1 MPEVTACTV
10 VAQNYLPAARVLA
23 RSYLQHHPGHQF
35 VILVIDAPWSSVDDE
50 DGVRVVGPATAGID
64 ELDYLRMAT
73 AYSVTELATAV
84 KPYLLRQLR
93 AQSDV
98 VMYIDPDIKVFAPMP
113 ELAELAMEHG
123 IVLTP
128 HFLEPL
134 PRDGKEPSEAVIMG
148 TGIFNLGF
156 VATGPGSEPFLDFW
170 AERLRHDAIVAP
182 ERQLF
187 TDQRWV
193 DQVPALFRNHVLRDP
208 GFNVAYWNLHEREVS
223 KQGETYFADGTPLR
237 FFHFSGYRPEHPW
250 LLTYHCQ
257 RRPRI
262 LLSENADLKAL
273 CDNYG
278 TALQANGYAETL
290 DAIPYGFNKM
300 ADGSKLSPTMR
311 RMYRDAWIRAEVPHE
326 RISKHDNEIPPHAFG
341 PDGGHAFR
349 EWLTSPATPGQ
360 AAAGLSRMTM
370 AVYEARTDLQLA
382 FPDVLGVDSAKFRA
396 WCRASGIAE
405 GMLPSWGLPGEPE
418 PVREPVDELGVNML
432 GYLTAELGLGEM
444 GRIVHDAIELAGVP
458 IVSVVEDRLLSNRTN
473 VEHQGTTGEPRFP
486 VSLLA
491 VNADQ
496 TKAVLGNHPGVGHHR
511 YRIGL
516 WAWELEDFPEWLHS
530 AFALVDEVWTVS
542 DFCRDAIAKHS
553 TVPVKTIPVP
563 VRDPGE
569 PGPAPTGPVQFLFAF
584 DFNSIGQRKNP
595 WGAVAAFQ
603 QAFEGRDD
611 VRLVIKAINGK
622 LHPLSAE
629 RLRVL
634 AADDPRIE
642 LLERYLTVQELHD
655 LYANSTAYISLHRSE
670 GFGLTVAEAM
680 ARALPVIST
689 DYSSTTEF
697 FDSTVGWP
705 IPYELVEVGK
715 GNYPYHETAVWADPD
730 LDAAARAMRE
740 IADDP
745 AEARRRGL
753 AAREYILRTRSMAA
767 AATWMREQLSKAY
780 DSWRTHRFATAI
792 APTTADAL
800 QPLRDSKQA
809 LLWQPE
815 ASAPSRL
822 PGAPAMRRAVLRVID
837 HYDVHQ
843 RKVMGTLID
852 GVENSAAQMLAH
864 IGAVEHTNSL
874 LLARVEEMER
884 SFEKRL
890 DEVTKNLARSVA
902 GSNERTHQLERTTE
916 TVRESVTDVQQEIG
930 SVREQLAAADQRN
943 HQMFADRDVRVDED
957 ERTLQQVTRD
967 LAAVHAAARLN
978 HAPVPEGAQVVL
990 CDAGPL
996 LVPQDDVVLPWLAYH
1011 RSWEVSEADLMAELI
1026 GEGAFLDIGAHVG
1039 YHTLRLVQ
1047 RTSAPITA
1055 IAIEA
1060 NPVNADYMQ
1069 RNVDA
1074 VLPKAVADRVTVLP
1088 IAAWDSDTEVVLVQ
1102 EEEFNS
1108 GDHRVHTS
1116 DEGVTGGVVVPAVR
1130 LDGRPEVTG
1139 QRISL
1144 VKVDLQGRDH
1154 RALAGLSDVLER
1166 DRPHVVCE
1174 FCPGA
1179 IAELGDDAA
1188 DVLAAYRKL
1197 GFHLVPVD
1205 DDGPVSG
1212 EHSDDELITM
1222 ADSADSGFITLW
1234 LRPA

>member
-1 MPEVTACTV
+1 MPRVTACTV
-10 VAQNYLPAARVLA
+10 VAKNYLPAARVLA
-23 RSYLQHHPGHQF
+23 RSYLDHHEGHRF
-35 VILVIDAPWSSVDDE
+35 VILVIDAPWGSVADE
-50 DGVRVVGPATAGID
+50 DGVSVVGPDAAGID

-84 KPYLLRQLR
+84 KPYLLRQQR
-93 AQSDV
+93 EQSDV

-208 GFNVAYWNLHEREVS
+208 GFNVAYWNLHERS
-223 KQGETYFADGTPLR
+223 IRQRDGKYFVDGTPLR

-262 LLSENADLKAL
+262 LLSENPDLKSV
-273 CDNYG
+273 CDDYG
-278 TALQANGYAETL
+278 NALQANGYAETL

-311 RMYRDAWIRAEVPHE
+311 RMYREAWIKAEVPHE
-326 RISKHDNEIPPHAFG
+326 RISKHDTEIPPHAFG
-341 PDGGHAFR
+341 ADGGRAFR
-349 EWLTSPATPGQ
+349 EWLTSPATLGQ

-370 AVYEARTDLQLA
+370 AVFEARTDLQLA
-382 FPDVLGVDSAKFRA
+382 YPDVLGADAAHFRA
-396 WCRASGIAE
+396 WCRTSGINE
-405 GMLPSWGLPGEPE
+405 GMLPEWGLPGEPK
-418 PVREPVDELGVNML
+418 PVREPVDEFGVNML

-458 IVSVVEDRLLSNRTN
+458 IVSVVEDRLVSNRTN
-473 VEHQGTTGEPRFP
+473 VDHQGTIGEPKFP

-530 AFALVDEVWTVS
+530 AFSLVDEVWTVS

-569 PGPAPTGPVQFLFAF
+569 PGPAPTGGPVQFLFAF

-595 WGAVAAFQ
+595 WGAVTAFQ

-655 LYANSTAYISLHRSE
+655 LYASSTAYISLHRSE

-697 FDSTVGWP
+697 FDSRVGWP
-705 IPYELVEVGK
+705 IPYELTEVGK
-715 GNYPYHETAVWADPD
+715 GNFPYHETAVWADPD
-730 LDAAARAMRE
+730 LDAAAAAMRE

-753 AAREYILRTRSMAA
+753 AAREYILRTRSMDTAA
-767 AATWMREQLSKAY
+767 KWMREQLTNAY
-780 DSWRTHRFATAI
+780 ESWRSHRY
-792 APTTADAL
+792 TTAVHTDAADPL
-800 QPLRDSKQA
+800 KPLRDSKQA

-815 ASAPSRL
+815 AGSPSRL

-843 RKVMGTLID
+843 RKVMGELIG
-852 GVENSAAQMLAH
+852 GVENTASQMLARMEAMEH
-864 IGAVEHTNSL
+864 ALAV
-874 LLARVEEMER
+874 
-884 SFEKRL
+884 RL
-890 DEVTKNLARSVA
+890 DEVTKSVA
-902 GSNERTHQLERTTE
+902 KTAERLELLERAEPAPDLTAE
-916 TVRESVTDVQQEIG
+916 VQEIAQAG
-930 SVREQLAAADQRN
+930 ERVHAELDEVRVSVSDVRDQVKAAEQRN
-943 HQMFADRDVRVDED
+943 HQMFAARDVRIDED
-957 ERTLQQVTRD
+957 ERTLQQVKRD
-967 LAAVHAAARLN
+967 LTAVHASARLG
-978 HAPVPEGAQVVL
+978 HTPVPEGAQVVL
-990 CDAGPL
+990 CDAGAL
-996 LVPQDDVVLPWLAYH
+996 LVPDDDVVLPWLAYH

-1055 IAIEA
+1055 VAVEA
-1060 NPVNADYMQ
+1060 NPVNADYLR
-1069 RNVDA
+1069 RNVSA
-1074 VLPKAVADRVTVLP
+1074 VLPAEVAQRITVLP

-1108 GDHRVHTS
+1108 GDHRVH
-1116 DEGVTGGVVVPAVR
+1116 EGSGDDSPGGVVVPAVR
-1130 LDGRPEVTG
+1130 LDGRPEVSA

-1154 RALAGLSDVLER
+1154 RALAGLSEVLER

-1179 IAELGDDAA
+1179 IAELGDDAGE
-1188 DVLAAYRKL
+1188 VLVTYRKL
-1197 GFHLVPVD
+1197 GYHLVPVN
-1205 DDGPVSG
+1205 DDGPVVG
-1212 EHSDDELITM
+1212 EHSDEELITM
-1222 ADSADSGFITLW
+1222 ADTAETKFITLW
-1234 LRPA
+1234 LRPL